1 MTYTQFQILM
11 LFWNM
16 SLVDTFSILKICLN
30 CGSQYMSI
38 VGTAAVGNS
47 SDLGIKTLLEPV
59 FGLGTSYQFVRAA
72 ATAVERRQR
81 IATLASF
88 LVASA
93 ASITTDPLKYGAMNL
108 NAINWV
114 SPQVDYSQNTQPLK
128 ALYLDQNVEND
139 TQSVNLIELKTGSGT
154 VLRVRKHQNQ
164 TSEASKSA
172 LKVRGGFRFD
182 VVSIIDRSSR
192 LEEYAKDVNEK
203 YPAEMQKLRDDL
215 GSGHFK
221 SGHGSRK
228 MAGSK
233 TIYYMR
239 SGQKVRL
246 YYRYSKSEERTI
258 EIVAET
264 SKDNQPKTIKLLK
277 KMYK

>member
-1 MTYTQFQILM
+1 MIPNKIMKVLFQKVRRVKKRKLLSKSIG
-11 LFWNM
+11 
-16 SLVDTFSILKICLN
+16 LVI
-30 CGSQYMSI
+30 
-38 VGTAAVGNS
+38 TAWA
-47 SDLGIKTLLEPV
+47 
-59 FGLGTSYQFVRAA
+59 
-72 ATAVERRQR
+72 
-81 IATLASF
+81 
-88 LVASA
+88 
-93 ASITTDPLKYGAMNL
+93 LKYGAMNL
-108 NAINWV
+108 NGKNWV

-128 ALYLDQNVEND
+128 ALYLDQNVD

-154 VLRVRKHQNQ
+154 VLTVIKHQNQ
-164 TSEASKSA
+164 TSEAWKSA
-172 LKVRGGFRFD
+172 LKVRGGFRFN
-182 VVSIIDRSSR
+182 VVSIIERSSR

-221 SGHGSRK
+221 SGRGSRK
-228 MAGSK
+228 MPGCK

-246 YYRYSKSEERTI
+246 YYRYSKTEERTV